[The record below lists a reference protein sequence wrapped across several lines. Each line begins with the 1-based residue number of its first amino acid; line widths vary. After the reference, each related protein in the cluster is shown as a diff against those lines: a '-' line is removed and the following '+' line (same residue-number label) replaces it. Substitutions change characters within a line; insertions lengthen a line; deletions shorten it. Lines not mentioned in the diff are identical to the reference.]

1 MQRSP
6 QEAALQIHHL
16 FPGVT
21 RALAGKYTP
30 KECRTG
36 KTKNSPALPKCYTQ
50 YLYSFFF
57 LFFKLHRELRSLCFS
72 VCFFLVFLAPRS
84 EEVSCAP
91 FDKNN
96 IVRLGSSRFNLIHV
110 VRFKCSTATAFWM
123 HGIKFTSGYEEF
135 LNTHHKKLDF
145 YCTWFS
151 NFRVSKSSSTV
162 LVAWLLEFE
171 VE

>member
-36 KTKNSPALPKCYTQ
+36 KTKPSPALPKCYTQ
-50 YLYSFFF
+50 YLSSSFFF
-57 LFFKLHRELRSLCFS
+57 SFLSCIESWE
-72 VCFFLVFLAPRS
+72 VCVLVFVFLLVFLAPRS
-84 EEVSCAP
+84 DEVSCAP

-110 VRFKCSTATAFWM
+110 VCFKCSTATAFWM
-123 HGIKFTSGYEEF
+123 HGYEEF

-145 YCTWFS
+145 YCTCFPNFS
-151 NFRVSKSSSTV
+151 KVSKSSFTV
-162 LVAWLLEFE
+162 LVVWLLEFE